1 MNLLQKQAYNL
12 WFNWLA
18 DKIMEWK
25 DAKPLNNDL
34 RNCIKAM
41 NEIGT
46 FVNGLRTEV
55 EVLHKRVQLIRQQK
69 NELIQKQQE
78 EITQLK
84 DDLNK
89 YRNALYRRTRRSKHL

>member
-1 MNLLQKQAYNL
+1 MNLLQSQTYNL

-25 DAKPLNNDL
+25 DAKPLNKDL

-41 NEIGT
+41 NEIGI
-46 FVNGLRTEV
+46 FVNSLRTEA

-78 EITQLK
+78 QIEQLQNKLKQYEI
-84 DDLNK
+84 
-89 YRNALYRRTRRSKHL
+89 

>member
-1 MNLLQKQAYNL
+1 MDLLQKQAYNL

-25 DAKPLNNDL
+25 DAKPLNKDL

-41 NEIGT
+41 NEIGI

-55 EVLHKRVQLIRQQK
+55 EVLHKRAQLIRQQK

-78 EITQLK
+78 QIKQLENKLKQYEI
-84 DDLNK
+84 
-89 YRNALYRRTRRSKHL
+89 

>member
-1 MNLLQKQAYNL
+1 MNLLNNQAYNL

-25 DAKPLNNDL
+25 DAKPLNKDL

-78 EITQLK
+78 QIEQLENKLKQYEI
-84 DDLNK
+84 
-89 YRNALYRRTRRSKHL
+89 

>member
-1 MNLLQKQAYNL
+1 MNLLQSQTYNL

-25 DAKPLNNDL
+25 DAKPLNKDL

-41 NEIGT
+41 NEIGI

-55 EVLHKRVQLIRQQK
+55 EVLNKRVQLIRQQK

-78 EITQLK
+78 QIEQLQNKLKQYEI
-84 DDLNK
+84 
-89 YRNALYRRTRRSKHL
+89 

>member
-1 MNLLQKQAYNL
+1 MNLLQSQTYNL

-25 DAKPLNNDL
+25 DAKPLNKDL

-41 NEIGT
+41 NEIGI

-78 EITQLK
+78 QIEQLENKLKQYEI
-84 DDLNK
+84 
-89 YRNALYRRTRRSKHL
+89 